1 MHAIIEARC
10 HGQEGTSPCP
20 VYRSVEPGIAPK
32 SGHPGSAESTQSG
45 KSVMAL
51 DYHVYHT
58 KIHST
63 ESYIQFN

>member
-1 MHAIIEARC
+1 MGRRGPPLVLC
-10 HGQEGTSPCP
+10 TGQ
-20 VYRSVEPGIAPK
+20 SVEPGIAPK